1 MDNVSISIENNI
13 IDVILIEDPTVIA
26 NRVSLVDLIL
36 RICKIGSIIV
46 SFDPVKYC
54 SARVTMH
61 PRKYQCEKTVR
72 HAKIQIRIRSGLFDE
87 YKKNINTHEK
97 IKTG

>member
-1 MDNVSISIENNI
+1 MDKLSISIENNI

-26 NRVSLVDLIL
+26 NRVSLVGLIL

-54 SARVTMH
+54 SARVIMH

-72 HAKIQIRIRSGLFDE
+72 HAKIQIKIRSGRLDE
-87 YKKNINTHEK
+87 YKKKINTQEK